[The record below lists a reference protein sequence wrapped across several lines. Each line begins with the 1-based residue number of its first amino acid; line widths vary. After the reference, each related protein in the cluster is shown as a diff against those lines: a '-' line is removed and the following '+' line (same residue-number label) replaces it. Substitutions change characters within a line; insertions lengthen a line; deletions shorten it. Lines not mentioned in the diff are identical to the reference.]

1 MNFIACDGEWSV
13 GAAGEL
19 QCTGQLV
26 SVADA
31 EMQGLTGSALT
42 WDDVTE
48 LQGEAMILFATVF
61 GFLVLKKVLKT
72 R

>member
-1 MNFIACDGEWSV
+1 MNFIACDGDWTV

-26 SVADA
+26 SVADD
-31 EMQGLTGSALT
+31 EMQGLTGSALS
-42 WDDVTE
+42 WDDVSE

-61 GFLVLKKVLKT
+61 GFLVLKKVLK
-72 R
+72 

>member
-1 MNFIACDGEWSV
+1 MNFIACEGDWTV

-26 SVADA
+26 SVADD
-31 EMQGLTGSALT
+31 EMQGLTGSALS
-42 WDDVTE
+42 WDDVSE

-61 GFLVLKKVLKT
+61 GFLVLKKVLK
-72 R
+72 

>member
-1 MNFIACDGEWSV
+1 MNFIACDGEWLV
-13 GAAGEL
+13 GAAGEI

-26 SVADA
+26 SVADG
-31 EMQGLTGSALT
+31 EMHSLFGSALT
-42 WDDVTE
+42 WDDVSE

-61 GFLVLKKVLKT
+61 GFLVLKKVLKE

>member
-1 MNFIACDGEWSV
+1 MKFIACDGEWSV
-13 GAAGEL
+13 GASGEL
-19 QCTGQLV
+19 LCTGQLV

-42 WDDVTE
+42 WDDVSE
-48 LQGEAMILFATVF
+48 LQGEAMILFSVVF
-61 GFLVLKKVLKT
+61 GFLVLKKVLKS

>member
-13 GAAGEL
+13 DASGEL
-19 QCTGQLV
+19 LCTGQLV
-26 SVADA
+26 SIADD
-31 EMQGLTGSALT
+31 EMQSLIGSALT
-42 WDDVTE
+42 WDDVSE
-48 LQGEAMILFATVF
+48 LQGEAVILFATVF

>member
-1 MNFIACDGEWSV
+1 MNFIACDGDWTV

-26 SVADA
+26 SVASE

-42 WDDVTE
+42 WDDVSE

-61 GFLVLKKVLKT
+61 GFLVLKKVLK
-72 R
+72 

>member
-1 MNFIACDGEWSV
+1 MNFIACDGEWSA

-19 QCTGQLV
+19 QCSGQLV

-31 EMQGLTGSALT
+31 EMQSLTGSALT
-42 WDDVTE
+42 WDEVSE

-61 GFLVLKKVLKT
+61 GFLVLKKVLKA